1 MKTLVLP
8 AGYYVIDCR
17 VDLITYIYMCV
28 CDGSNSVGSIIV
40 ISLGRIMPTSIG
52 YPS

>member
-17 VDLITYIYMCV
+17 VDLIIYI
-28 CDGSNSVGSIIV
+28 CDGSNSVGSIIM